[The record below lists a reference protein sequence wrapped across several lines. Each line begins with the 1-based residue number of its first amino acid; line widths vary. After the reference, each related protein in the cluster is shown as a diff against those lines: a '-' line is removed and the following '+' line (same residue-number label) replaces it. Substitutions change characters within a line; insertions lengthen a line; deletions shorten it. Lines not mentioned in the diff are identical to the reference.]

1 MTAMEKE
8 VCRIEEL
15 LKQAPKKPIETYNI
29 RTKQEIEHEEYIHQE
44 ALKLGI
50 NLDMTN
56 DVTEAEDFD
65 KLQALVYLMQGKE
78 VPEELRKKILEKK
91 GSDMIEQE
99 KNK

>member
-1 MTAMEKE
+1 M
-8 VCRIEEL
+8 
-15 LKQAPKKPIETYNI
+15 
-29 RTKQEIEHEEYIHQE
+29 
-44 ALKLGI
+44 KLGI